1 MASLT
6 PSDLDDLVVATLPL
20 FKRHKITDISPD
32 LNEYI
37 SSKIMNEKMVTERGG
52 ERINFKVKV
61 RNTGLARNTGMLS
74 EDVTGI
80 EDVLVSAS
88 VPWTKQ
94 TVNWSYSVDE
104 PEFQSDPETII
115 DILRVRDLDAMTDMA
130 ELNEENLWS
139 APTATTDNRP
149 MGIPF
154 WLQKDTNTAANDGTL
169 NGRDP
174 SGFTAGRGG
183 LSSTT
188 YPKWRNWTFRYSA
201 YTIDDLVRK
210 IKRSLVF
217 TKFVPPVPTPELG
230 YGSAM
235 REIYTSY
242 RVIEPLER
250 LAENRN
256 ENLGNDLARY
266 LGQVVVGGVPI
277 RLSHFLEA
285 NDTNDP
291 LYGIDWGVFRP
302 FVRKGANM
310 RRMGPMQMPKQHDG
324 KTVHYDTWMNY
335 CCYNLRKCWVGSLAT
350 T

>member
-20 FKRHKITDISPD
+20 FKRHKITDISTD
-32 LNEYI
+32 LNEYV

-52 ERINFKVKV
+52 ERINYKVKV

-139 APTATTDNRP
+139 APTSTSDNRP

-174 SGFTAGRGG
+174 SGFSAGRAG

-230 YGSAM
+230 YGSAS
-235 REIYTSY
+235 REIYTTY

-250 LAENRN
+250 LCENRN

-266 LGQVVVGGVPI
+266 MGQVVVGGVPM
-277 RLSHFLEA
+277 RLSHYLEA

-291 LYGIDWGVFRP
+291 LYGVDWGVFRP
-302 FVRKGANM
+302 FVLKGRNM
-310 RRMGPMQMPKQHDG
+310 RRMGPMQMPRQHDG

-335 CCYNLRKCWVGSLAT
+335 ACYNLRKCWVGSLAT
-350 T
+350 S